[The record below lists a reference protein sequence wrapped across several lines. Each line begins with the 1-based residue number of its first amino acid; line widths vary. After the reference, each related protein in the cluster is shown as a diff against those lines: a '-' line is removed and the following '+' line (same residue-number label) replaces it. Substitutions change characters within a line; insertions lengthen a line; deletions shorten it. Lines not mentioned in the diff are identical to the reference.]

1 VTPFSQYTKNI
12 ALMNL
17 LTMEQ
22 GKGRYVM
29 MDDAIWGMI
38 LGKSGKVPGTIAP
51 ELIEL
56 AEKKGLKFTD
66 ADPHTLLE
74 NALDGFKKEMDENG
88 WEYGPDNE
96 ELFELAMHPEQ
107 YRPFKSG
114 QAKKQLLADIQ
125 KAKDAKLGGGQK
137 ISQEEID
144 ALKHAKADAV
154 KSPLAGQLIWSF
166 GGEGV
171 LAPCIEP
178 FIGQK
183 YKEGDTFCYLQTKWG
198 EIVEIPAALGGK
210 LVDISVKP
218 GQNIRQGDTIAWIE
232 REA

>member
-1 VTPFSQYTKNI
+1 
-12 ALMNL
+12 
-17 LTMEQ
+17 
-22 GKGRYVM
+22 
-29 MDDAIWGMI
+29 MDDAMWGMI
-38 LGKSGKVPGTIAP
+38 LGKSGKIPGTIDEA
-51 ELIEL
+51 LVSL
-56 AEKKGLKFTD
+56 AHEQGREFTD
-66 ADPHTLLE
+66 VDPHTLLP
-74 NALDGFKKEMDENG
+74 NALEGFKKEMDENG
-88 WEYGPDNE
+88 WDYGQDNE

-125 KAKDAKLGGGQK
+125 KAKDAKLSVRGG
-137 ISQEEID
+137 SPAEL
-144 ALKHAKADAV
+144 AAFKHAKADAV

-171 LAPCIEP
+171 PAPCIEP
-178 FIGQK
+178 FIGQT

-232 REA
+232 RQQ